1 MAKHVLF
8 SIASFG
14 ANSTTAMSTLP
25 LGMDSPNPSG
35 SAWEGS
41 VDLSLYGI
49 YGNMTE
55 ALLPVAIICVVC
67 LLCTAVWLLAV
78 GVHLRSGGGHTTD
91 PVQEQGHNVAKA
103 TMPSANTDNVPSE
116 SGHSRHTSCPV
127 SPKPVCMGGVALCGS
142 RS

>member
-1 MAKHVLF
+1 MAKHVSFL
-8 SIASFG
+8 IASIG
-14 ANSTTAMSTLP
+14 PSSATAMSALP
-25 LGMDSPNPSG
+25 FEIDFADPS
-35 SAWEGS
+35 SSVWEGS
-41 VDLSLYGI
+41 VDMSLYGV
-49 YGNMTE
+49 YGHMIGV
-55 ALLPVAIICVVC
+55 LLPVVIVCVVC

-116 SGHSRHTSCPV
+116 SGHSRNTSCPV
-127 SPKPVCMGGVALCGS
+127 SPKPVRAGGIALCGS